1 MSDSLSLLAQL
12 LGPLLGAGA
21 GSYFGLKSALNG
33 LRATTARTEERVNE
47 VRDFARDTAAAVDRL
62 ERRVEDCP
70 K

>member
-33 LRATTARTEERVNE
+33 IRATVGRTEEAVGE
-47 VRDFARDTAAAVDRL
+47 VRDLARDTASAVVRL